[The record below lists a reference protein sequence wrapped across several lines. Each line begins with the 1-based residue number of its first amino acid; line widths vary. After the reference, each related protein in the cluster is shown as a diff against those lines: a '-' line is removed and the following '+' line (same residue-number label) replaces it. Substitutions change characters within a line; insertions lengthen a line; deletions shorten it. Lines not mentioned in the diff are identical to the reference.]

1 MEFLI
6 EQRIDLAGVNPVY
19 RYDQPMEY
27 GDGGAHRWIV
37 WASKRG
43 EKADLKNLTAKCF
56 LRRAAS
62 AEEKAQGM
70 GSVTVIQEAQVDAE
84 SGSVSCLFDKACYA
98 GVGAIAAVMRV
109 YDAESHVVAAAK
121 MTGVIER
128 NTSDT
133 VYDPSGL
140 IPSLDELLAQISAI
154 EAATKAANEA
164 AAAAQAAA
172 DSSTHPPY
180 IDAASNHWFVWN
192 VSAGKYADTGVPATG
207 PQGLPGDDAPIP
219 YIGENGNW
227 FVAGADTGTKAQ
239 GPAGA
244 NGAGSGTVTG
254 VRIGDAIYEPDET
267 GIVLISNVGG
277 SSLPAGGS
285 SGQILAKKTDADGDA
300 EWVDPPEGTMKS
312 VCGKEA
318 DESGNV
324 DLDAADVGAVSIPNE
339 DDPTYGVATG
349 INADMLGGVAASEYA
364 KKSEIPEA
372 STGLPAGGSA
382 GQVLTKNS
390 DADDD
395 AVWADPPEA
404 GEVDWDSINNKPDT
418 FTPSAHTHDPVI
430 ATADTLGCVKVGDG
444 LSVAA
449 DGTISANTSSGVK
462 AASEMKF
469 ICFSSQD
476 LYGGMRQYIND
487 PNSDVT
493 YNHLYVASMM
503 ITDIDQYFIVQS
515 VSASS
520 GRAYIMVRRIWDS
533 EEFPDNLWFNVIYD

>member
-56 LRRAAS
+56 IRRAAS

-70 GSVTVIQEAQVDAE
+70 GSVTVIQEAQVDSE

-98 GVGAIAAVMRV
+98 GVGAIAAVMRL

-164 AAAAQAAA
+164 AAAAKAAA

-180 IDAASNHWFVWN
+180 IDAANNHWFVWN

-254 VRIGDAIYEPDET
+254 IEI
-267 GIVLISNVGG
+267 N
-277 SSLPAGGS
+277 
-285 SGQILAKKTDADGDA
+285 GQTYS
-300 EWVDPPEGTMKS
+300 P
-312 VCGKEA
+312 
-318 DESGNV
+318 DESGV
-324 DLDAADVGAVSIPNE
+324 IVLPELGGGDSDAAAETAVSE
-339 DDPTYGVATG
+339 H
-349 INADMLGGVAASEYA
+349 NADGSSHDDIRQLIVGLTNRLNALADSDDTTLDQLSEIVAYIKSNKSLIDSITTGKVSTSDIADNLTTNVNSKVLSAAQGVVLKGLIDTAVSELKNDKADKSGWTANKYIGTDASGNMIVKDVSSYTLPQASSSTLGG
-364 KKSEIPEA
+364 
-372 STGLPAGGSA
+372 
-382 GQVLTKNS
+382 
-390 DADDD
+390 
-395 AVWADPPEA
+395 
-404 GEVDWDSINNKPDT
+404 
-418 FTPSAHTHDPVI
+418 
-430 ATADTLGCVKVGDG
+430 VKVGDG
-444 LSVAA
+444 LSIDENGVLSLNIPSAA
-449 DGTISANTSSGVK
+449 GVN
-462 AASEMKF
+462 F
-469 ICFSSQD
+469 
-476 LYGGMRQYIND
+476 
-487 PNSDVT
+487 
-493 YNHLYVASMM
+493 
-503 ITDIDQYFIVQS
+503 
-515 VSASS
+515 
-520 GRAYIMVRRIWDS
+520 
-533 EEFPDNLWFNVIYD
+533 